1 MKDETISKL
10 IRILWRI
17 LSSLIV
23 LTIIAFF
30 LWKAEEH
37 YGPKSEGLLKMYVL
51 SGFLLLFWFSIGP
64 LRWIL
69 KSKFWKILH
78 KAREEKID

>member
-1 MKDETISKL
+1 MKNVTIPKL
-10 IRILWRI
+10 IRIIWRI
-17 LSSLIV
+17 LFSLIV

-37 YGPKSEGLLKMYVL
+37 YGPKSEGLMKMYVL

-69 KSKFWKILH
+69 KSNLWRILH